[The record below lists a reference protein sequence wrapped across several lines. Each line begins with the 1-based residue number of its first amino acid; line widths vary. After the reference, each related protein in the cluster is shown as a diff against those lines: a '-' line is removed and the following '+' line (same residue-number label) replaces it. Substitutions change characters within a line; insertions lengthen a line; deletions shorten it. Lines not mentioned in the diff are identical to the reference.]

1 MLLTSWVCLRQA
13 KMKLKDPSLPKYWGI
28 ICAISCFFVQ
38 LGAIIDGE
46 DDLLLFF
53 AINVVGHLIG
63 YVLYAFVWN
72 KDKY

>member
-1 MLLTSWVCLRQA
+1 
-13 KMKLKDPSLPKYWGI
+13 MKLKDPSLPKYWGI

-46 DDLLLFF
+46 DDLWYFF
-53 AINVVGHLIG
+53 IINLAIHLIA
-63 YVLYAFVWN
+63 YFLYAFVWN